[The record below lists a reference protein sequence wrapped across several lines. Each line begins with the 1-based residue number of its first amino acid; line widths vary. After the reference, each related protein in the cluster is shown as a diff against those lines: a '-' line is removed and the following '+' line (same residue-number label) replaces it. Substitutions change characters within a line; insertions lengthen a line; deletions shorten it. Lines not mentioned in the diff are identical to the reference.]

1 MDPKKIIQLKEE
13 LLKKLALINDES
25 SLEQFRLDFM
35 SRQGKLAKLFDSLKT
50 ATVDEKRLIGPAL
63 NELKNELQ
71 SSFLQ
76 KQTTLEQQKI
86 QNEHALQKNFDV
98 TVNKPRLH
106 GSLHPY
112 THVITQ
118 IEAIFT
124 SMGYQVVDGPE
135 LETDFFNFTGL
146 NIPKNHP
153 AREES
158 DTFWIDDE
166 YLLRTQTSTVQMRTM
181 LTTKPPI
188 AMIAHGRTMRNEAT
202 DASHDFMFM
211 QLEGMFIDKNVS
223 LSNLL
228 ATLQTFLTQFFGTDI
243 SLRVRPGYFP
253 FVEPGLEIDAS
264 CPFCVKGCSTCKQ
277 TRWIELLGAG
287 LIHPNVL
294 RHGNIDPEEFSG
306 FAFGIGLTRLV
317 MLKYGISDIRYLHS
331 SNLKFLEQF

>member
-13 LLKKLALINDES
+13 LLKKLALINDET

-124 SMGYQVVDGPE
+124 SMGYQVVDGP
-135 LETDFFNFTGL
+135 
-146 NIPKNHP
+146 
-153 AREES
+153 
-158 DTFWIDDE
+158 
-166 YLLRTQTSTVQMRTM
+166 
-181 LTTKPPI
+181 
-188 AMIAHGRTMRNEAT
+188 
-202 DASHDFMFM
+202 
-211 QLEGMFIDKNVS
+211 
-223 LSNLL
+223 
-228 ATLQTFLTQFFGTDI
+228 
-243 SLRVRPGYFP
+243 
-253 FVEPGLEIDAS
+253 
-264 CPFCVKGCSTCKQ
+264 
-277 TRWIELLGAG
+277 
-287 LIHPNVL
+287 
-294 RHGNIDPEEFSG
+294 
-306 FAFGIGLTRLV
+306 
-317 MLKYGISDIRYLHS
+317 
-331 SNLKFLEQF
+331 